1 MTPMFRMRRNRSD
14 TVFRRHGVQQY
25 MWRVS
30 FVAVAFLAPI
40 LWPQGSQP
48 KLPPAGNSL
57 VTVEAH
63 PDRLQLRRG
72 DDLGVEV
79 SITAGPDGAYMP
91 NFFGDWFRTCRT
103 GFSVDIFT
111 LQGKRASESTNGCA
125 GSELLGI
132 EPPARE
138 LLGQYVFL
146 KPGEIRSW
154 RTTLTRIT
162 RSPGNYEVKAEY
174 LSDQHRIKEVAA
186 LPEVHGLMVVGPV
199 YAKPVWIRVE

>member
-1 MTPMFRMRRNRSD
+1 
-14 TVFRRHGVQQY
+14 
-25 MWRVS
+25 MWRIS
-30 FVAVAFLAPI
+30 FVAVAFLAPN
-40 LWPQGSQP
+40 LLPQGLQS
-48 KLPPAGNSL
+48 KLPEDGNRL
-57 VTVEAH
+57 VTVSVN
-63 PDRLQLRRG
+63 PDRLEVRLG
-72 DDLGVEV
+72 DSLGVEV

-91 NFFGDWFRTCRT
+91 NFFGDWFQTCRT

-111 LQGKRASESTNGCA
+111 LQGKRASESSKGCG
-125 GSELLGI
+125 GSELLGA

-138 LLGQYVFL
+138 LLGKYVFL

-162 RSPGNYEVKAEY
+162 RSPGTYEVKAEY

-199 YAKPVWIRVE
+199 YAKPVSVRIR

>member
-1 MTPMFRMRRNRSD
+1 
-14 TVFRRHGVQQY
+14 

-40 LWPQGSQP
+40 LWPQGSQS
-48 KLPPAGNSL
+48 KLPQDRDQL
-57 VTVEAH
+57 VTVSVR
-63 PDRLQLRRG
+63 PDRLQLRPG
-72 DDLGVEV
+72 DNLGVEV
-79 SITAGPDGAYMP
+79 WITAGPDGAYMP

-111 LQGKRASESTNGCA
+111 LQGKRASESINGCA
-125 GSELLGI
+125 GSELLGM

-146 KPGEIRSW
+146 KPGETRRW

-162 RSPGNYEVKAEY
+162 RSPGTYELKAEY
-174 LSDQHRIKEVAA
+174 LSDQPRIKDVAA

-199 YAKPVWIRVE
+199 YAKPVLVRIK